1 MLAKV
6 RGQDLKS
13 CLIDMTSLLK
23 SYDRAR
29 VFGLSTTHDSI
40 TFTVDTG
47 IAYTRTIPITDVKD
61 AANYDMTVLFAD
73 IVHFIPGRG
82 EVKLEITQYYVI
94 IKTAKSTITLR
105 IGESVVAPYKS
116 RNGKLIDLDYAILR
130 NATKVFS
137 GTADLQKA
145 YGRDFA
151 ITFYGNTAML
161 KSPTMW
167 VRTKSQGLVCILSI
181 QQLKSIMAFK
191 PDYVEESDR
200 LEFHKGAGI
209 LSVPKLTP
217 TESDKFDTHKSK
229 LRFVATIMLDGIIS
243 ELTEMKRA
251 IGVGD
256 ADIHIHPT
264 GFNISMMK
272 NGITLEESYNTDGE
286 SVYSFRYSMDL
297 FVMSLN
303 LLGEGS
309 EIRVYAK
316 EDMLCLENSD
326 TSILMSV

>member
-1 MLAKV
+1 MFAKV

-29 VFGLSTTHDSI
+29 VFGLSTTHDTV

-47 IAYTRTIPITDVKD
+47 IAYTRTIPITGVTE

-82 EVKLEITQYYVI
+82 EVQLEITQYYVA
-94 IKTAKSTITLR
+94 IKTEKSTITLR
-105 IGESVVAPYKS
+105 IGESVVTPYKQ
-116 RNGKLIDLDYAILR
+116 RNGRLVDLDYSVLR
-130 NATKVFS
+130 SATKVFS

-151 ITFYGNTAML
+151 ITFYGSTAVL
-161 KSPTMW
+161 KSPTLW
-167 VRTKSQGLVCILSI
+167 VRTRAQGLNCVLSI

-200 LEFHKGAGI
+200 LEFHKGSAI
-209 LSVPKLTP
+209 LSVPKLST
-217 TESDKFDTHKSK
+217 TESDKFDIHKNK
-229 LRFVATIMLDGIIS
+229 LRQVASMYLNGIVS
-243 ELTEMKRA
+243 ELTEMKRS
-251 IGVGD
+251 IGTGD
-256 ADIHIHPT
+256 ADIHIHQA

-272 NGITLEESYNTDGE
+272 NGITLEERYEANGD
-286 SVYSFRYSMDL
+286 SVYSFRYPMDL
-297 FVMSLN
+297 FVMSLS
-303 LLGEGS
+303 LLGEET

-316 EDMLCLENSD
+316 EDMLCLESSD